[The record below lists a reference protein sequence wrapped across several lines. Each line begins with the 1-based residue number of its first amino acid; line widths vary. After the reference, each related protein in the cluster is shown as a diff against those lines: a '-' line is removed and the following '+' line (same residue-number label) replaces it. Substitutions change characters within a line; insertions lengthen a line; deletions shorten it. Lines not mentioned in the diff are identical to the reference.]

1 MKRFLLILVLAA
13 VSLNLSGSVRPF
25 NTKIVKDTEFTLAVD
40 ANVEKTGYKPMFVFF
55 LKKGVNVLVL
65 GRSAIDPGRFHVK
78 LGDGSKGWIPAE
90 ALCDKTEVTVSTP
103 NGQRTYQL
111 SKDTCKKYFSGTRDG
126 ASNEY
131 SLLNQ
136 AIVNTCLPEAYKYL
150 ALHEG
155 HGKNVCKL
163 RDGIESLYGHYEY
176 PVNEVL
182 GFDFEEIGP
191 SFAEKEGRHLVYYAD
206 VLTGKADNGY
216 VYTGLYV
223 VYDKEYRAVS
233 VFAPEDFKR
242 PKKGLEVTEVIIP
255 AQPNREELVRD
266 VRPQYAS
273 LVFTDTKIK
282 VEHWEDGPPRTLTDE
297 DRKGYVLTDDAYVSN
312 LEKDE
317 AVIKEKEE
325 KAQERRQK
333 AQWLRENP
341 TFFRN
346 KYGHDTFKWALLH
359 ILIFLLAYVLI
370 DQAFAHRWF
379 GYNFNVYWWIFLVLM
394 LVTFPYPQDLFSN
407 FFHWGIWGGC
417 EVAIGLFLA
426 FIFWENFVSMG
437 KNMGFHGYAW
447 CWGCYRWVEPRWG
460 KSRITQYDCD
470 KPKKDP
476 RDMQV
481 MVKKLPPN
489 CFDKTEV
496 DGQGKSYKETTSI
509 HLVAS
514 VMKVHATRL
523 TQCSCPR
530 CGRTWTEREIITEEV
545 RGPIIR
551 EQRMERIE
559 SYVEK
564 TRKVNPI
571 TGEEEEIDSR
581 NVTNTE
587 NFVEFRHSD
596 FDNYNPYFKRYLAG
610 DEDAL
615 GEYYIKYWPE

>member
-40 ANVEKTGYKPMFVFF
+40 ANVEKTGYRPMFVFF
-55 LKKGVNVLVL
+55 LKKGVNVTVL
-65 GRSAIDPGRFHVK
+65 GRSAVDPGRFHVK
-78 LGDGSKGWIPAE
+78 LGDGSKGWVPAE
-90 ALCDKTEVTVSTP
+90 AFCDKTEVTVSTP
-103 NGQRTYQL
+103 KGKRTYQL
-111 SKDTCKKYFSGTRDG
+111 GKDTCQKHFSGTRDS

-150 ALHEG
+150 ALHAG
-155 HGKNVCKL
+155 HGSTVCKIKG
-163 RDGIESLYGHYEY
+163 GIQSLYGNYMY

-182 GFDFEEIGP
+182 GFEYEEIES
-191 SFAEKEGRHLVYYAD
+191 SFGEKEGRHLVYYAD
-206 VLTGKADNGY
+206 ILTGKADDDH

-223 VYDKEYRAVS
+223 VYDKDYRAVG
-233 VFAPEDFKR
+233 VFAPGDYSR
-242 PKKGLEVTEVIIP
+242 PAKGLVVTEMTPPTPPTTEGIL
-255 AQPNREELVRD
+255 RG
-266 VRPQYAS
+266 VRPEYAS
-273 LVFTDTKIK
+273 MVFTDTEIK
-282 VEHWEDGPPRTLTDE
+282 GSGWKDGPPRILTKE
-297 DRKGYVLTDDAYVSN
+297 DREGYVVTDDPFGDN
-312 LEKDE
+312 LEE
-317 AVIKEKEE
+317 GEPMLEKE
-325 KAQERRQK
+325 QRQQLEREQRTK
-333 AQWLRENP
+333 FLRENP

-370 DQAFAHRWF
+370 DQALEHRWF

-407 FFHWGIWGGC
+407 FFHWGLWGGC
-417 EVAIGLFLA
+417 EIAIGLFLA

-476 RDMQV
+476 RDMHV
-481 MVKKLPPN
+481 MVKKLPPH

-530 CGRTWTEREIITEEV
+530 CGRKWTDSEIVTEEV

-559 SYVEK
+559 SFIEK
-564 TRKVNPI
+564 TKKFNPI

-581 NVTNTE
+581 DVTNTE

-615 GEYYIKYWPE
+615 GEYYTKYWPE